1 MKQGTPEWHLARL
14 GKFTSS
20 RLSDLLVS
28 GRKKEEMFGQ
38 TAMSYIY
45 EVAAERNIS
54 QAYRKGEGLEALID
68 RMNVTSKSMKWGTE
82 MESWAREV
90 YEDETGL
97 NVEEPGFIE
106 YNDYFGDSPDG
117 IVRDSESSTGTIE
130 IKCPSPAAHLTYC
143 RIKNQEGLI
152 QTKKE
157 YYIQCQGHIIAN
169 RTAWCD
175 FVSFDPMQV
184 KRIHIVRVLPD
195 GEMIKTIL
203 SRIYEANLIIES
215 INSEIFA

>member
-28 GRKKEEMFGQ
+28 GKKKDEMFGQ

-54 QAYRKGEGLEALID
+54 QYYRTGGINDLID
-68 RMNVTSKSMKWGTE
+68 RMELTSKAINWGKD
-82 MESWAREV
+82 MESWAREL
-90 YEDETGL
+90 YEAETGF
-97 NVEEPGFIE
+97 NVEEAGFIE
-106 YNDYFGDSPDG
+106 YSECFGDSPDG
-117 IVRDSESSTGTIE
+117 IVSDSKSGKGTIE
-130 IKCPSPAAHLTYC
+130 IKCPSPAVHLRYC
-143 RIKNQEGLI
+143 MIRNQEDLL

-157 YYIQCQGHIIAN
+157 YYVQCQGHIIAN
-169 RTAWCD
+169 RAAWCD

-195 GEMIKTIL
+195 EEMIQTIL
-203 SRIYEANLIIES
+203 SRVNEANRMVES
-215 INSEIFA
+215 INSNLVA